1 MGKLVKKLSVIVACF
16 SLVLG
21 VVGVNGGAVAKASVN
36 SDPII
41 MQSISQDQ
49 NTVATVVV
57 KVIKSQ
63 YETYGVRLE
72 CKNASASNSYSTS
85 VLSGTVNYTDGNS
98 AVVQYSRDEGYYI
111 ITYTIYRSTIPENAR
126 AYFYSGSAYA
136 NNGGYG
142 YFLFS

>member
-1 MGKLVKKLSVIVACF
+1 MGKLVKKLSVIAVCF

-41 MQSISQDQ
+41 MQNIYKSNE
-49 NTVATVVV
+49 NTVVTAQV
-57 KVIKSQ
+57 KVLKSQ
-63 YETYGVRLE
+63 YEKYGVYVV
-72 CKNASASNSYSTS
+72 CKNASDSKTYAVS
-85 VLSGTVNYTDGNS
+85 VTSGTVNYADGNS
-98 AVVQYSRDEGYYI
+98 ATVELLDEGYYL
-111 ITYTIYRSTIPENAR
+111 ITYTIYRTTIPENAR
-126 AYFYSGSAYA
+126 AYFYSGSAVA